1 MDYEFKNGIAKI
13 LNHADFLWPVKK
25 RLQSAMPASIANTK
39 TKALR

>member
-1 MDYEFKNGIAKI
+1 VEYEFKKTIKVI
-13 LNHADFLWPVKK
+13 LNHADLLWPVKK